1 MYEKLPLLVVLIL
14 ISFNA
19 FCDDISITIKPS
31 NGIVGT
37 TSVTFHEDGKV
48 TLLVY
53 ESAVQITEK
62 LLDIGTEEA
71 RKLQNLAIL
80 TLDEYLNETDL
91 KTRSE
96 YTVTFGVSRTRDAIT
111 RSISSRRLTGNAI
124 EIIDKIRKYT
134 PNNDLVNGG
143 G

>member
-1 MYEKLPLLVVLIL
+1 MYEKLPHLVILIL
-14 ISFNA
+14 ISYNS
-19 FCDDISITIKPS
+19 FCDELSITIKPS

-53 ESAVQITEK
+53 ESTVQITEK
-62 LLDIGTEEA
+62 LLDIGNEEA